1 MASYNF
7 KNATAND
14 VGTTPADVYTVPA
27 SKKSIM
33 IGCSVT
39 NITGATLPVELSLV
53 KADSTIIHLSRAHR
67 IEGGTTHDFLSGKKL
82 VMQAGEKVQ
91 LVSKIASSLDCVVS
105 VLEDVD

>member
-14 VGTTPADVYTVPA
+14 VGTTPSDVYTVPA

-39 NITGATLPVELSLV
+39 NITGAALPVELSLV
-53 KADSTIIHLSRAHR
+53 
-67 IEGGTTHDFLSGKKL
+67 
-82 VMQAGEKVQ
+82 
-91 LVSKIASSLDCVVS
+91 
-105 VLEDVD
+105 